1 MKTLFH
7 LLLLKGGAACHEG
20 QPAFPE
26 RRVGKRADRASFVRR
41 SSRFASL
48 FVSSVGGAAIGS
60 MFGLPGTLLGA
71 LLGGGLGAVMWR
83 GHA

>member
-1 MKTLFH
+1 MKILFQ
-7 LLLLKGGAACHEG
+7 LLLFKDAAACREV
-20 QPAFPE
+20 QPVYHD
-26 RRVGKRADRASFVRR
+26 RRVGDRADRASFVRR
-41 SSRFASL
+41 SSRFTSL

-71 LLGGGLGAVMWR
+71 LLGGGVGAVMWR